1 MTRRRFLSLWFPRL
15 AAERALRRAP
25 DPEAPLAVVAE
36 DGPARVL
43 SSLSAAASAA
53 GLTPGQP
60 LRDALAICPGLVTRP
75 ADPPGEAAFLDA
87 LRRHAVRF
95 SPRVAAAGP
104 DGLDADITGVAH
116 LFGGEAALAQAALA
130 DAGRLGLTLRIGIA
144 DTPGAAR
151 ALARFGP
158 GDARAPRAGPDGAA
172 IAEEARATRA
182 RAAAPPRPAVGPA
195 DGGAGIAIAPVG
207 ELYGPLA
214 PLPVA
219 ALGVAAETAAGLA
232 RLGLR
237 TVGDIAGLPRA
248 ALARR
253 FGPALRDRL
262 DRALGHAPEPV
273 SPPAERPRFAVR
285 LNLPEPL
292 AHQDAILAGL
302 DRLLAALCGKLEA
315 AGRGARTVTV
325 ELLRAGGGVERLTVR
340 LARATARAATIRG
353 LIALKLDGVT
363 AGFGFDALRMAAPLT
378 EPVSPRQAEGHL
390 AAGQRAREATDA
402 LSDLIARIGTRIG
415 PQAVTWLHPAD
426 SHIPEKTAHAVAAAW
441 ADPAPAGAWPRPAGP
456 RPARLFPPEPVAAP
470 AGPASEPR
478 AAPAGRPRPR
488 GRRNSAAP
496 WRKLRMQ
503 AIRGWPCPGRRCRG
517 PSREPARTA
526 PWAGRWPSARP
537 AMADGSMPRS
547 RSASRRGPTGDRRT
561 GCR

>member
-325 ELLRAGGGVERLTVR
+325 ELLR
-340 LARATARAATIRG
+340 G
-353 LIALKLDGVT
+353 LHRRFQPIAS
-363 AGFGFDALRMAAPLT
+363 
-378 EPVSPRQAEGHL
+378 SPRSKE
-390 AAGQRAREATDA
+390 
-402 LSDLIARIGTRIG
+402 
-415 PQAVTWLHPAD
+415 
-426 SHIPEKTAHAVAAAW
+426 
-441 ADPAPAGAWPRPAGP
+441 
-456 RPARLFPPEPVAAP
+456 
-470 AGPASEPR
+470 
-478 AAPAGRPRPR
+478 
-488 GRRNSAAP
+488 
-496 WRKLRMQ
+496 
-503 AIRGWPCPGRRCRG
+503 
-517 PSREPARTA
+517 
-526 PWAGRWPSARP
+526 
-537 AMADGSMPRS
+537 
-547 RSASRRGPTGDRRT
+547 
-561 GCR
+561 

>member
-207 ELYGPLA
+207 ELYGQALA

-219 ALGVAAETAAGLA
+219 ALRIAAGDRRRA
-232 RLGLR
+232 GAAGSR
-237 TVGDIAGLPRA
+237 TIGDILGMPRA
-248 ALARR
+248 GLARR
-253 FGPALRDRL
+253 FGPILCAASTRRWGWSPS
-262 DRALGHAPEPV
+262 R
-273 SPPAERPRFAVR
+273 SPPPPHRSISP
-285 LNLPEPL
+285 
-292 AHQDAILAGL
+292 
-302 DRLLAALCGKLEA
+302 CG
-315 AGRGARTVTV
+315 
-325 ELLRAGGGVERLTVR
+325 
-340 LARATARAATIRG
+340 
-353 LIALKLDGVT
+353 
-363 AGFGFDALRMAAPLT
+363 
-378 EPVSPRQAEGHL
+378 
-390 AAGQRAREATDA
+390 
-402 LSDLIARIGTRIG
+402 
-415 PQAVTWLHPAD
+415 
-426 SHIPEKTAHAVAAAW
+426 
-441 ADPAPAGAWPRPAGP
+441 
-456 RPARLFPPEPVAAP
+456 
-470 AGPASEPR
+470 
-478 AAPAGRPRPR
+478 
-488 GRRNSAAP
+488 SA
-496 WRKLRMQ
+496 
-503 AIRGWPCPGRRCRG
+503 C
-517 PSREPARTA
+517 
-526 PWAGRWPSARP
+526 
-537 AMADGSMPRS
+537 RS
-547 RSASRRGPTGDRRT
+547 RSGWRMTSSRVSTASPPCSATSSARRDAAPGACGWNSRASMAKRRCWRSASPAPPTGPTSSAPSSRSRPAAST
-561 GCR
+561 RASASTACASPRP